1 MGKVSLNLA
10 LALVLLADAVER
22 LHVGDLHAVGQGEG
36 PWALMT
42 PEKAIKVGVGILK
55 EKTKFYLVKS

>member
-1 MGKVSLNLA
+1 MGQQLKHMLAPDCSPSIPFSMGKVSLNLA

-36 PWALMT
+36 P
-42 PEKAIKVGVGILK
+42 
-55 EKTKFYLVKS
+55 